1 MPMSTITHN
10 QPKQSNL
17 ADFQQTFGAY
27 IRRGTHT
34 TKDEALVPKRVG
46 TLYQELVKNSILSF
60 PKQCFPLCQQVVGEQ
75 VFDELCQKFVAHH
88 LMDSPYF
95 TDINDEFTQ
104 FIAQITTD
112 SQHMTDDLPAFDL
125 PAFLPE
131 LAHFEWAEL
140 QTDIA
145 PNRMFT
151 PIMPYWPD
159 TSIKNSTTHPS
170 KQPQLRLNGSLLL
183 LQYQYPVQQFNQP
196 AFFQSVS
203 SSNEWQNMMPEPTF
217 LAMYRHQDGD
227 GIKTRIKTRIE
238 TLNLTPVTFVL
249 LDFVQEKLQQ
259 QPSQKQPSQKQIQ
272 KIPQITSRPIFSNDS
287 ELLKEFLPLLGGEF
301 NDDMLIFFKELVADL
316 VAKQLLYV
324 Q

>member
-1 MPMSTITHN
+1 MSMSTITHS
-10 QPKQSNL
+10 QPKQSDL

-112 SQHMTDDLPAFDL
+112 SQHMTDDLPAF
-125 PAFLPE
+125 LPE

-145 PNRMFT
+145 PNRIFA

-159 TSIKNSTTHPS
+159 TSVKNSTAHPS

-227 GIKTRIKTRIE
+227 GIKTRIE

-249 LDFVQEKLQQ
+249 LDFVQEKLQ
-259 QPSQKQPSQKQIQ
+259 KQPSQKQTQ
-272 KIPQITSRPIFSNDS
+272 IPQITSRPIFSNDS

-301 NDDMLIFFKELVADL
+301 NDDMLTFFKELVADL
-316 VAKQLLYV
+316 VTKQLLYV

>member
-1 MPMSTITHN
+1 MMSMSTITHS
-10 QPKQSNL
+10 QPKQSDL

-112 SQHMTDDLPAFDL
+112 SQHMTDDLPAF
-125 PAFLPE
+125 LPE

-145 PNRMFT
+145 PNRMFA

-159 TSIKNSTTHPS
+159 TSVKNSTAHPL

-196 AFFQSVS
+196 AFFQSAS

-249 LDFVQEKLQQ
+249 LDFVQEKLQ
-259 QPSQKQPSQKQIQ
+259 KQPSQKQIQ

-301 NDDMLIFFKELVADL
+301 NDDMLTFFKELVADL
-316 VAKQLLYV
+316 VTKQLLYV

>member
-1 MPMSTITHN
+1 MMSMSTITHS
-10 QPKQSNL
+10 QPKQSDL

-112 SQHMTDDLPAFDL
+112 SQHMTDDLPAF
-125 PAFLPE
+125 LPE

-145 PNRMFT
+145 PNRMFA

-159 TSIKNSTTHPS
+159 TSVKNSTAHPS

-249 LDFVQEKLQQ
+249 LDFVQEKLQ
-259 QPSQKQPSQKQIQ
+259 KQPSQKQTQ
-272 KIPQITSRPIFSNDS
+272 IPQITSRPIFSNDS

-301 NDDMLIFFKELVADL
+301 NDDMLTFFKELVADL

>member
-1 MPMSTITHN
+1 MSMSTITHS
-10 QPKQSNL
+10 QPKQSDL

-112 SQHMTDDLPAFDL
+112 SQHMTDDLPAF
-125 PAFLPE
+125 LPE

-145 PNRMFT
+145 PNRIFA

-159 TSIKNSTTHPS
+159 TSVKNSTAHPS

-227 GIKTRIKTRIE
+227 GIKTRIE

-249 LDFVQEKLQQ
+249 LDFVQEKLQ
-259 QPSQKQPSQKQIQ
+259 KQPSQKQTQ
-272 KIPQITSRPIFSNDS
+272 IPQITSRPIFSNDS

-301 NDDMLIFFKELVADL
+301 NDDMLTFFKELVADL

>member
-1 MPMSTITHN
+1 M
-10 QPKQSNL
+10 
-17 ADFQQTFGAY
+17 
-27 IRRGTHT
+27 
-34 TKDEALVPKRVG
+34 
-46 TLYQELVKNSILSF
+46 
-60 PKQCFPLCQQVVGEQ
+60 VGEQ
-75 VFDELCQKFVAHH
+75 TFDKLCQKFVAHH

-145 PNRMFT
+145 PNRMFA

-159 TSIKNSTTHPS
+159 TSIKNSTAHPS

-196 AFFQSVS
+196 AFFQSAS

-249 LDFVQEKLQQ
+249 LDFVQEKLQ
-259 QPSQKQPSQKQIQ
+259 KQPSQKQTQ
-272 KIPQITSRPIFSNDS
+272 IPQITSRPIFSNDS